1 MKSIISHTNVPW
13 FVAHSP
19 LIEVEAEQIKL
30 IPHSVMFISEVA
42 AMSLMPDRSPYADA
56 ATTSKARN

>member
-1 MKSIISHTNVPW
+1 MKSIISHTNMPW
-13 FVAHSP
+13 FVAHLS
-19 LIEVEAEQIKL
+19 LVEVETEQIKR

-42 AMSLMPDRSPYADA
+42 AMPLMPDRSPYADA